1 LPLANAPLI
10 DYALEWLSGSRVV
23 DEIVVFACAHARAIE
38 AHLVSAGWMK
48 SSTASHSS
56 SSAAFPQQQPS
67 ASPRGGGP
75 RVSIVVSTA
84 AASVGDALRALE
96 QSDRLTSDFVLV
108 SADVVAN
115 VDLRSAVRAHR
126 ERRQRDRCAIAT
138 LLVRGGVTPEQRL
151 RLGASAF

>member
-1 LPLANAPLI
+1 M
-10 DYALEWLSGSRVV
+10 SV
-23 DEIVVFACAHARAIE
+23 
-38 AHLVSAGWMK
+38 
-48 SSTASHSS
+48 
-56 SSAAFPQQQPS
+56 
-67 ASPRGGGP
+67 
-75 RVSIVVSTA
+75 VVSTA

-96 QSDRLTSDFVLV
+96 QADRLTSDFVLV

-151 RLGASAF
+151 RLGVRFVVLLFYFFVFRCCFIFFVFLLFFFSRNLRFKKKSNFKL